1 MEELIPIIKEVGF
14 PIVVAF
20 FVLLRLNG
28 SLDKLKVSIDTL
40 SDKMSDKD
48 NTLAKLT
55 TKVDMLERTVFRL
68 SRNTRRQKNSAPK
81 VQPMEKE

>member
-1 MEELIPIIKEVGF
+1 MDFVPIIKELGF

-55 TKVDMLERTVFRL
+55 T
-68 SRNTRRQKNSAPK
+68 
-81 VQPMEKE
+81 

>member
-1 MEELIPIIKEVGF
+1 MDFIPIIKELGF

-55 TKVDMLERTVFRL
+55 TKVDMLERTVYRL
-68 SRNTRRQKNSAPK
+68 SRNTRRQNNPAPK
-81 VQPMEKE
+81 VQPKEKE

>member
-1 MEELIPIIKEVGF
+1 MDFVPIIKELGF

-48 NTLAKLT
+48 NTLTKLT
-55 TKVDMLERTVFRL
+55 SKVDMLERTIYRMA
-68 SRNTRRQKNSAPK
+68 RNKRRQTKSASQ
-81 VQPMEKE
+81 VQYMEKE

>member
-68 SRNTRRQKNSAPK
+68 SRNTRRQKNSAPQ

>member
-1 MEELIPIIKEVGF
+1 MDFIPIVKELGF

-28 SLDKLKVSIDTL
+28 SQDKLKVSIDTL

-55 TKVDMLERTVFRL
+55 TKVDMLERTVYRL
-68 SRNTRRQKNSAPK
+68 SRNTRRQNNSAPK
-81 VQPMEKE
+81 VQPKEKD

>member
-48 NTLAKLT
+48 NTLTKLT
-55 TKVDMLERTVFRL
+55 SKVDMLERTIYRMA
-68 SRNTRRQKNSAPK
+68 RNKRRQKNSTSP
-81 VQPMEKE
+81 VQYKEKE

>member
-48 NTLAKLT
+48 NTLTKLT
-55 TKVDMLERTVFRL
+55 SKVDMLERTIYRMA
-68 SRNTRRQKNSAPK
+68 RNKRRQKNYTSP
-81 VQPMEKE
+81 VQYKKKE